1 MQITQK
7 LPTLVGRES
16 SIWYNNT
23 GFQVQRQE
31 TSSWQRELYLFTRPF
46 IYNKLVIHNQT
57 VTALRT
63 QETFL
68 NRWTGPQRGLWIQGN
83 WWPCVPV
90 LPWSGESTTGECK
103 PGWTG
108 KEDREV
114 EVLPARGA
122 FGGVLPHRRQGK
134 HEWWLTNHL
143 AAQAAFGG
151 TPFSPTALRFLNRDL
166 QD

>member
-68 NRWTGPQRGLWIQGN
+68 NRWMDLRGGFGSKGTGDPACPSCHDQVRALLESANQGGQARKIEK
-83 WWPCVPV
+83 WRSCQPGGR
-90 LPWSGESTTGECK
+90 LEASSLTDDRESTSGDWPTT
-103 PGWTG
+103 W
-108 KEDREV
+108 
-114 EVLPARGA
+114 L
-122 FGGVLPHRRQGK
+122 HR
-134 HEWWLTNHL
+134 LHL
-143 AAQAAFGG
+143 EG
-151 TPFSPTALRFLNRDL
+151 PLSL
-166 QD
+166 QQRSDF